1 MRFLHRSSNAA
12 TGHKLVTVSALPLE
26 LVAKAEAG
34 EPFDVIVL
42 SIDVEGLIKKGKV
55 EAASRSVLGQIGVG
69 VAVRAGSPKP
79 DFSTVEKFKQS
90 LLNAKSIA
98 TSGEGSSG
106 RFVAGLI
113 ERLGIAD
120 QVKPKIKSGGPG
132 RSAQL
137 VAAGEVDFV
146 VSGLP
151 PLIDTPNIEWLGLLP
166 PEINSFVLFT
176 AGLSTAAKE
185 PEAGRAL
192 LRFLTTPEAMAVYKT
207 KGLDPPDRSPRPAP
221 CALRCHGP
229 VTTGRLIDAGR
240 DGGGSIMTRQLF
252 SILAGLAMA
261 GFAGAA
267 AGADVT
273 TRIYTS
279 DDTLLRIGP
288 YSFAGRQDAQSQRRH
303 RQRRVPPSERSAQ
316 RDLDARRPRPEHR
329 LQRYEGTGR
338 HRADLQRGQE
348 RPGLSDAILHAVDVP
363 RAAAR

>member
-1 MRFLHRSSNAA
+1 MRTARRVANLRAAVFGSVALIAASMMHSPAQSAEIKVFLTGAARGAYEILAPQFERS

-137 VAAGEVDFV
+137 VAAGRSRFRGVR
-146 VSGLP
+146 
-151 PLIDTPNIEWLGLLP
+151 
-166 PEINSFVLFT
+166 
-176 AGLSTAAKE
+176 AA
-185 PEAGRAL
+185 A
-192 LRFLTTPEAMAVYKT
+192 
-207 KGLDPPDRSPRPAP
+207 PDRHAQYRVAGFVAAGDQQLRSFHGGPEHGGKGARSRARPAAFPDNSGSDGGLQNEGPRPATVARGEAIAP
-221 CALRCHGP
+221 LSRTCHNW
-229 VTTGRLIDAGR
+229 
-240 DGGGSIMTRQLF
+240 
-252 SILAGLAMA
+252 
-261 GFAGAA
+261 
-267 AGADVT
+267 
-273 TRIYTS
+273 
-279 DDTLLRIGP
+279 
-288 YSFAGRQDAQSQRRH
+288 
-303 RQRRVPPSERSAQ
+303 RV
-316 RDLDARRPRPEHR
+316 D
-329 LQRYEGTGR
+329 
-338 HRADLQRGQE
+338 
-348 RPGLSDAILHAVDVP
+348 
-363 RAAAR
+363 

>member
-1 MRFLHRSSNAA
+1 MRTARRVANLRAAVFGSVALIAASMMHSPAQSAEIKVFLTGAARGAYEILGPQFERS

-26 LVAKAEAG
+26 LVARAEAA

-42 SIDVEGLIKKGKV
+42 SIDVEGLIRKGKV

-90 LLNAKSIA
+90 LLNASSIA

-176 AGLSTAAKE
+176 AGLSTVAKE

-192 LRFLTTPEAMAVYKT
+192 LRFLTTPEAMAVYKA
-207 KGLDPPDRSPRPAP
+207 KGLDPPP
-221 CALRCHGP
+221 
-229 VTTGRLIDAGR
+229 
-240 DGGGSIMTRQLF
+240 
-252 SILAGLAMA
+252 
-261 GFAGAA
+261 
-267 AGADVT
+267 
-273 TRIYTS
+273 
-279 DDTLLRIGP
+279 
-288 YSFAGRQDAQSQRRH
+288 
-303 RQRRVPPSERSAQ
+303 
-316 RDLDARRPRPEHR
+316 
-329 LQRYEGTGR
+329 
-338 HRADLQRGQE
+338 
-348 RPGLSDAILHAVDVP
+348 
-363 RAAAR
+363 

>member
-1 MRFLHRSSNAA
+1 MRTARRVANLRSAVFGSVAFVTASMMHSPAQSAEIKVFLTGAARGAYEILGPQFERS

-42 SIDVEGLIKKGKV
+42 SIDVEGLIQKGKV

-176 AGLSTAAKE
+176 AGLSAAAKE

-207 KGLDPPDRSPRPAP
+207 KGLDPPP
-221 CALRCHGP
+221 
-229 VTTGRLIDAGR
+229 
-240 DGGGSIMTRQLF
+240 
-252 SILAGLAMA
+252 
-261 GFAGAA
+261 
-267 AGADVT
+267 
-273 TRIYTS
+273 
-279 DDTLLRIGP
+279 
-288 YSFAGRQDAQSQRRH
+288 
-303 RQRRVPPSERSAQ
+303 
-316 RDLDARRPRPEHR
+316 
-329 LQRYEGTGR
+329 
-338 HRADLQRGQE
+338 
-348 RPGLSDAILHAVDVP
+348 
-363 RAAAR
+363 

>member
-1 MRFLHRSSNAA
+1 MRTARRVANLRAAVFGAVVLIATSMMHSPAQSAEIKVFLTGAARGAYEILAPQFERS

-185 PEAGRAL
+185 PDAGRAL

-207 KGLDPPDRSPRPAP
+207 KGLDPPP
-221 CALRCHGP
+221 
-229 VTTGRLIDAGR
+229 
-240 DGGGSIMTRQLF
+240 
-252 SILAGLAMA
+252 
-261 GFAGAA
+261 
-267 AGADVT
+267 
-273 TRIYTS
+273 
-279 DDTLLRIGP
+279 
-288 YSFAGRQDAQSQRRH
+288 
-303 RQRRVPPSERSAQ
+303 
-316 RDLDARRPRPEHR
+316 
-329 LQRYEGTGR
+329 
-338 HRADLQRGQE
+338 
-348 RPGLSDAILHAVDVP
+348 
-363 RAAAR
+363 

>member
-1 MRFLHRSSNAA
+1 MRTEWRAALFGSIAFVMASMAQAEMTRAQAAEIKVFLTGAA
-12 TGHKLVTVSALPLE
+12 RGAWDILTPQFERASGHKLVTQSALPLD
-26 LVAKAEAG
+26 LTAKVNAG

-42 SIDVEGLIKKGKV
+42 SLDVEGLIKQGKV
-55 EAASRSVLGQIGVG
+55 EAASRTVLGQIGVG

-106 RFVAGLI
+106 RFVSALI

-120 QVKPKIKSGGPG
+120 QVKPKIKSGGAG

-137 VAAGEVDFV
+137 VAAGEVDFA

-192 LRFLTTPEAMAVYKT
+192 LRFLASPEAMAVYKT
-207 KGLDPPDRSPRPAP
+207 KGLDPPP
-221 CALRCHGP
+221 
-229 VTTGRLIDAGR
+229 
-240 DGGGSIMTRQLF
+240 
-252 SILAGLAMA
+252 
-261 GFAGAA
+261 
-267 AGADVT
+267 
-273 TRIYTS
+273 
-279 DDTLLRIGP
+279 
-288 YSFAGRQDAQSQRRH
+288 
-303 RQRRVPPSERSAQ
+303 
-316 RDLDARRPRPEHR
+316 
-329 LQRYEGTGR
+329 
-338 HRADLQRGQE
+338 
-348 RPGLSDAILHAVDVP
+348 
-363 RAAAR
+363 